1 MTTVAETGI
10 VSPREGTPLRRR
22 ALSFL
27 TIYLAASVIA
37 AGAHLGLG
45 ASPLVVLLALGSVIV
60 SVIPAAIYG
69 WRDMPALFCLIGG
82 ARFATSALF
91 WKLFEWSPLD
101 EGLYA
106 PVTSFIVVILGT
118 VAVTLAALVAHII
131 WRARPWFVEQMNAR
145 GFAFLLVLSLFLVT
159 TTFALNLS
167 DTKILGGFQ
176 KLVSNGLILFP
187 LAYVGFN
194 IYTSRPR
201 ISYGL
206 FLLLAVYFFASFIF
220 NSRAGTAVMLMS
232 LFATLFSYGYKPRLK
247 TVMVISPLIVFYVAI
262 VSPAMLDA
270 RYYRGIV
277 GNSELIGI
285 TVDNMRARMMGRSVP
300 KYYDPD
306 EVAQQYLM
314 HYVKGGG
321 EAAGRIVIVQELDFI
336 VASAESRGP
345 VGTERLWS
353 ALIELLPSALISD
366 KSIISAP
373 DYPFWIYGVL
383 DPGAQTNL
391 EQTIY
396 GSAYTYGGFSFV
408 FTGVFSGFLALFLF
422 FRMFCPT
429 FSNSAFAA
437 FIVVSYAH
445 PLTAGTMIDIY
456 SVLVRSL
463 PFELLLFWLVSL
475 ISRHAVGR
483 TTDPAKA
490 AF

>member
-1 MTTVAETGI
+1 MTTVAETVI
-10 VSPREGTPLRRR
+10 VPSARRPVKRR

-27 TIYLAASVIA
+27 TIYLAANVMA
-37 AGAHLGLG
+37 AAAHLALG

-69 WRDMPALFCLIGG
+69 WRDMPALLCLLGG
-82 ARFATSALF
+82 ARFAASALF

-118 VAVTLAALVAHII
+118 VAVALAAVVAHVI
-131 WRARPWFVEQMNAR
+131 WRARPWFVEQINAR
-145 GFAFLLVLSLFLVT
+145 GFACLLILSLFLVSV
-159 TTFALNLS
+159 TFALTLS
-167 DTKILGGFQ
+167 DTKILGGVQ
-176 KLVSNGLILFP
+176 KLVVDGLVLLP
-187 LAYVGFN
+187 LAYIGFN
-194 IYTSRPR
+194 IHTSRPR

-206 FLLLAVYFFASFIF
+206 FLLVFVYFFASFVF

-232 LFATLFSYGYKPRLK
+232 LFATLLSYGYKPRLK
-247 TVMVISPLIVFYVAI
+247 TVMVIAPLIVFYVAI

-277 GNSELIGI
+277 DNSELIGI
-285 TVDNMRARMMGRSVP
+285 TLDNMRARMTGRSVP
-300 KYYDPD
+300 KYYDPG
-306 EVAQQYLM
+306 EVAEEYLM
-314 HYVKGGG
+314 HYLKGGG

-336 VASAESRGP
+336 VALAESRGLI
-345 VGTERLWS
+345 GTERFWS
-353 ALIELLPSALISD
+353 SLIELLPSALISD
-366 KSIISAP
+366 KAIISAP

-383 DPGAQTNL
+383 EPGSQTNL

-422 FRMFCPT
+422 FRIFCPT
-429 FSNSAFAA
+429 FSNSAFAP

-445 PLTAGTMIDIY
+445 PLTAGSMIELY
-456 SVLVRSL
+456 SALARSL

-475 ISRHAVGR
+475 ISRHAVGNIR
-483 TTDPAKA
+483 YPTKA
-490 AF
+490 VF